1 MSRIK
6 TRFDA
11 LKVKNEK
18 ALISYVTAGDPHPKH
33 TVSIM
38 HALVEAGTDLIE
50 VGVPFSDPMADGPV
64 IQKACERALKYD
76 TSLADILQMVKDFR
90 KNDQDTPIILMGY
103 QNPIE
108 IYGVE
113 RFAEDAKGLVDGV
126 ITVDLPPEE
135 CAEINQFYREVDIYS
150 IFLMAPT
157 TDISRIRRI
166 SEMASGFL
174 YYVSFKGITGANSL
188 DIDSV
193 SSKLSEIRGVTE
205 LPLAVGFGIKD
216 AETAAAVAAVADA
229 VVVGSAIVSLIA
241 ANQEDMPTALKEVK
255 SLLQGI
261 KSALD
266 NAGSI

>member
-1 MSRIK
+1 
-6 TRFDA
+6 
-11 LKVKNEK
+11 
-18 ALISYVTAGDPHPKH
+18 
-33 TVSIM
+33 
-38 HALVEAGTDLIE
+38 
-50 VGVPFSDPMADGPV
+50 
-64 IQKACERALKYD
+64 
-76 TSLADILQMVKDFR
+76 MVKDFR
-90 KNDQDTPIILMGY
+90 KNDPNTPIILMGY

-113 RFAEDAKGLVDGV
+113 RFAQDAKGLVDGV

-135 CAEINQFYREVDIYS
+135 CTEINQLYREVDIDS

-188 DIDSV
+188 DIYSV
-193 SSKLSEIRGVTE
+193 SSKLSEIRAVTG

-216 AETAAAVAAVADA
+216 AETAAAVAVVSDA

-241 ANQEDMPTALKEVK
+241 TNQEDMPTALKEVK
-255 SLLQGI
+255 SILQGI

-266 NAGSI
+266 NAGSILH

>member
-6 TRFDA
+6 TCFDA
-11 LKVKNEK
+11 LKANDEK
-18 ALISYVTAGDPHPKH
+18 ALISFVTAGDPHPKH

-64 IQKACERALKYD
+64 IQKACERALEHD
-76 TSLADILQMVKDFR
+76 TSLTDILRMVAEFR
-90 KNDQDTPIILMGY
+90 ENDQNTPIILMGY

-108 IYGVE
+108 VYGAE
-113 RFAEDAKGLVDGV
+113 RFANDAKGLVDGV

-135 CAEINQFYREVDIYS
+135 CAEINQLYRAANIDS

-174 YYVSFKGITGANSL
+174 YYVSFKGITGASNL
-188 DIDSV
+188 DIVSV
-193 SSKLSEIRGVTE
+193 SSKLSEIREVTD

-241 ANQEDMPTALKEVK
+241 KNQEDMPTALKEVK

>member
-1 MSRIK
+1 
-6 TRFDA
+6 
-11 LKVKNEK
+11 
-18 ALISYVTAGDPHPKH
+18 
-33 TVSIM
+33 
-38 HALVEAGTDLIE
+38 
-50 VGVPFSDPMADGPV
+50 
-64 IQKACERALKYD
+64 
-76 TSLADILQMVKDFR
+76 
-90 KNDQDTPIILMGY
+90 
-103 QNPIE
+103 
-108 IYGVE
+108 
-113 RFAEDAKGLVDGV
+113 
-126 ITVDLPPEE
+126 
-135 CAEINQFYREVDIYS
+135 
-150 IFLMAPT
+150 MAPT

-193 SSKLSEIRGVTE
+193 SSKLSEIRAVTG

-241 ANQEDMPTALKEVK
+241 TNQEDMPTALKEVK

>member
-6 TRFDA
+6 ARFDA
-11 LKVKNEK
+11 LKANGET
-18 ALISYVTAGDPHPKH
+18 ALISYVTAGDPHPKQ
-33 TVSIM
+33 TVSIL

-50 VGVPFSDPMADGPV
+50 IGVPFSDPMADGPA
-64 IQKACERALKYD
+64 IQQACERELKHD
-76 TSLADILQMVKDFR
+76 TSLADILKMVEDFR
-90 KNDQDTPIILMGY
+90 KDDQHTPIILMGY

-108 IYGVE
+108 IYGTE
-113 RFAEDAKGLVDGV
+113 RFAKDAKDLVDGV

-135 CAEINQFYREVDIYS
+135 CVDINQTYREHGIDS

-193 SSKLSEIRGVTE
+193 SSKLSEIRAVSE

-241 ANQEDMPTALKEVK
+241 AHQDDMPNALKEVK

>member
-1 MSRIK
+1 VSRIK

-11 LKVKNEK
+11 LKAKNEK
-18 ALISYVTAGDPHPKH
+18 ALISYVTAGDPHPQH

-64 IQKACERALKYD
+64 IQQACERALKYD

-90 KNDQDTPIILMGY
+90 KNDPNTPIILMGY

-113 RFAEDAKGLVDGV
+113 RFAQDAKGLVDGV

-135 CAEINQFYREVDIYS
+135 CTEINQLYREVDIDS

-193 SSKLSEIRGVTE
+193 SSKLSEIRAVTG

-241 ANQEDMPTALKEVK
+241 TNQEDMPTALKEVK